1 MYRLAWMILV
11 VGACSGKP
19 SEPPPSPNP
28 SPASPRPAP
37 APPSADAALAAPVA
51 DVPEVHERKVWTPRM
66 DDAATFETYSEELG
80 GERFAKF
87 VLDTKTD
94 AIYYFDV
101 NLYKVHKDFIF
112 QGLWHKERTK
122 EANRIFD
129 KNYGPVKP
137 DFMMC
142 YLVHH
147 LAADLWTFAFW
158 DGDLATAKQ
167 VAHAYQRMKETFY
180 LGDKVRFRPDS
191 SYQETIA
198 KEVVKQ
204 GVPVLFNNDLY
215 QAADYQAFNTGIAIG
230 MLRHIPPGVP
240 ESELTFGTDEIV
252 VIHAPLSDITPV
264 AGIISETFSTPL
276 SHPSLRA
283 KAWGIPNIGLRKADE
298 KLGKLTGKIVY
309 FEAKGGEYILREATS
324 AEIVANRDKAQPHVV
339 VPKADLAIEKL
350 ATLDEMRA
358 ADVVAYGTKASN
370 LGEIVHGKLAGFA
383 VPPGF
388 GVPFHDYQAHL
399 VAHGLDKQVDAMLA
413 DPAFAKDPAVR
424 KAKLAAL
431 KQAIVAAPV
440 SAELRG
446 KVEAAL
452 AALPGSDG
460 GVFVRS
466 STNAEDLPDFNGA
479 GLYDTVPN
487 MRGTD
492 QVTTAIKTVW
502 ASVWNFAAY
511 EDRQRA
517 HIDHHTVFGGVLVQ
531 VGVDATAAGVLVTTH
546 PTDPSDDKNYTI
558 NAKSGLGMSVVDGKK
573 VPESLIVSWYNGG
586 IRVLSRSDEDT
597 KLVFDDKGGVREVPN
612 PDKGKP
618 VLTNQR
624 ARQLAL
630 AARRITRLFKNDK
643 LDIEW
648 VFAGDDLYIVQ
659 TRPLVQ

>member
-1 MYRLAWMILV
+1 MSGRSAWLVLALV
-11 VGACSGKP
+11 ACGRAHD
-19 SEPPPSPNP
+19 EPPPT
-28 SPASPRPAP
+28 PAP
-37 APPSADAALAAPVA
+37 VPVVPPPAAAADPGAPVA
-51 DVPEVHERKVWTPRM
+51 EVPAVPVVAERKVWTPRM
-66 DDAATFETYSEELG
+66 DDAAAFAAYSEELG

-87 VLDTKTD
+87 VIDTKTD

-147 LAADLWTFAFW
+147 LAADIWTFAFW

-167 VAHAYQRMKETFY
+167 VEHAYQRMKATFY
-180 LGDKVRFRPDS
+180 LGDKVKFRPDS
-191 SYQETIA
+191 SYQEGIA
-198 KEVVKQ
+198 KEVAAK
-204 GVPVLFNNDLY
+204 GVPVILNNDIY
-215 QAADYQAFNTGIAIG
+215 QAADYQAFNTGTAIG

-240 ESELTFGTDEIV
+240 EAELTFGTDEIV

-283 KAWGIPNIGLRKADE
+283 KAWGIPNIGLKNADAKID
-298 KLGKLTGKIVY
+298 KLIGKIV
-309 FEAKGGEYILREATS
+309 FLEAKGGEYTLREATQ
-324 AEIVANRDKAQPHVV
+324 AEILANRDKAQPHVL
-339 VPKADLAIEKL
+339 VPKADLSIDKL
-350 ATLDEMRA
+350 ATLDEQRA
-358 ADVVAYGTKASN
+358 TDVVAYGTKGSN
-370 LGEIVHGKLAGFA
+370 LGEIVHGKLTGFL

-388 GVPFHDYQAHL
+388 GVAFHYYQAHM
-399 VAHGLDKQVDAMLA
+399 VEHGLDKQVDAMLA
-413 DPAFAKDPAVR
+413 DPVFARDPAVR
-424 KAKLAAL
+424 KSKLAAL
-431 KQAIVAAPV
+431 KKAITDAPV
-440 SAELRG
+440 SADLRA
-446 KVEAAL
+446 KIEAAL

-492 QVTTAIKTVW
+492 QVLDAIKTVW

-517 HIDHHTVFGGVLVQ
+517 HIDHHTVYGGVLVQ
-531 VGVDATAAGVLVTTH
+531 VGVNATAAGVLVTTH

-624 ARQLAL
+624 ARTLAL
-630 AARRITRLFKNDK
+630 AARKITQLFKNNK

>member
-1 MYRLAWMILV
+1 MRLPLV
-11 VGACSGKP
+11 LLLVLGCGGKRDDA
-19 SEPPPSPNP
+19 PPRVTPSPVAP
-28 SPASPRPAP
+28 VVAVADAAVAIDAGIPAP
-37 APPSADAALAAPVA
+37 A
-51 DVPEVHERKVWTPRM
+51 ERRVWTPRLD
-66 DDAATFETYSEELG
+66 DDAAFNAYSEELG

-87 VLDTKTD
+87 VIDTKTD

-147 LAADLWTFAFW
+147 LAADIWTFAFW

-167 VAHAYQRMKETFY
+167 IEHAYQRMRETFY
-180 LGDKVRFRPDS
+180 LGAKVKFRPDS
-191 SYQETIA
+191 AYQETIA
-198 KEVVKQ
+198 KELV
-204 GVPVLFNNDLY
+204 GVPVILNNDIY
-215 QAADYQAFNTGIAIG
+215 QAADYQAFNPGRAVGI
-230 MLRHIPPGVP
+230 LRHIPPGVP
-240 ESELTFGTDEIV
+240 EAELTFGTDEIV
-252 VIHAPLSDITPV
+252 VIHTPLSDITPV

-283 KAWGIPNIGLRKADE
+283 KSWGIPNIGLKNADAKID
-298 KLGKLTGKIVY
+298 KLIGKLVF
-309 FEAKGGEYILREATS
+309 FEARGGDYTLREATP
-324 AEIVANRDKAQPHVV
+324 AEISQNQERVQPHVQ
-339 VPKADLAIEKL
+339 VPVADLSVSKM
-350 ATLDEMRA
+350 ATLDEQRA
-358 ADVVAYGTKASN
+358 ADVVVYGTKSSN
-370 LGEIVHGKLAGFA
+370 LGEIVHGKLTGFA

-388 GVPFHDYQAHL
+388 GVGFYWYQAHL
-399 VAHGLDKQVDAMLA
+399 VEHGLDKQVDAMLA

-431 KQAIVAAPV
+431 KKAILDAPV
-440 SAELRG
+440 SATLRE
-446 KVEAAL
+446 KVTEAL
-452 AALPGSDG
+452 AALPGSEG

-487 MRGTD
+487 MRGVD
-492 QVTTAIKTVW
+492 QVTDALKVVW
-502 ASVWNFAAY
+502 ASVWNFPAY

-517 HIDHHTVFGGVLVQ
+517 HIDHHKVYGGVLVQ
-531 VGVDATAAGVLVTTH
+531 IGVNATAAGVLVTTH
-546 PTDPSDDKNYTI
+546 PNDPDDDKNYTI

-618 VLTNQR
+618 VLTSLR
-624 ARQLAL
+624 ARTLAL
-630 AARRITRLFKNDK
+630 AAHKITQLFHNDK

-648 VFAGDDLYIVQ
+648 VFAGEDLYIVQ